1 MSDTTEVNSAAETQE
16 AQAPQLSLQ
25 RIFLKDISFE
35 SPRSPMIFQEE
46 WKPEVGL
53 ELNTK
58 SRQVGENVYE
68 IVLEITVTVKNG
80 GETGFLVQVQQGGLF
95 VISGLDD
102 QQLHHA
108 LGAFCPATIF
118 PYARENIDAVVTK
131 GSFAPLMLAPINFD
145 ALYVESLQ
153 KQQAAAETT
162 Q

>member
-1 MSDTTEVNSAAETQE
+1 MSDTTEAAAATE
-16 AQAPQLSLQ
+16 AQGPQLAMQ
-25 RIFLKDISFE
+25 RVFLKDISFE

-58 SRQVGENVYE
+58 SRQVAESVFE
-68 IVLEITVTVKNG
+68 VVLEITVTVKNG
-80 GETGFLVQVQQGGLF
+80 EETGYLVQVQQGGLF

-108 LGAFCPATIF
+108 LGAFCPATLF
-118 PYARENIDAVVTK
+118 PYARENIDAVIVK
-131 GSFAPLMLAPINFD
+131 GSFPAVMLAPINFD

-153 KQQAAAETT
+153 KQQTETE

>member
-1 MSDTTEVNSAAETQE
+1 MSDTAETPEAQAQE
-16 AQAPQLSLQ
+16 AQTPQLSMQ
-25 RIFLKDISFE
+25 RVFLKDISFE

-68 IVLEITVTVKNG
+68 VVLEITVTVKNNG
-80 GETGFLVQVQQGGLF
+80 NTGYLVQVQQGGLF

-118 PYARENIDAVVTK
+118 PYARENIDAIVVK
-131 GSFAPLMLAPINFD
+131 GSFPAIMLAPINFD

-153 KQQAAAETT
+153 KQAETT

>member
-1 MSDTTEVNSAAETQE
+1 MAETAATQETQE

-25 RIFLKDISFE
+25 RVFLKDISFE
-35 SPRSPMIFQEE
+35 SPRAPMIFQEE

-68 IVLEITVTVKNG
+68 VVLEITVTVKNNN
-80 GETGFLVQVQQGGLF
+80 ETGYLVQVQQGGLF
-95 VISGLDD
+95 VISGLDE

-108 LGAFCPATIF
+108 LGAFCPATLF
-118 PYARENIDAVVTK
+118 PYARENIDAMVVK
-131 GSFAPLMLAPINFD
+131 GSFPAIMLAPINFD

-153 KQQAAAETT
+153 KQQSETA

>member
-1 MSDTTEVNSAAETQE
+1 MSDTAATPE
-16 AQAPQLSLQ
+16 AQTEEAKAPQLSLQ
-25 RIFLKDISFE
+25 RVFLKDISFE

-58 SRQVGENVYE
+58 SRQVGESVYE

-80 GETGFLVQVQQGGLF
+80 EETGYLVQVQQGGLF
-95 VISGLDD
+95 VISGLED

-118 PYARENIDAVVTK
+118 PYARENIDAIVVK
-131 GSFAPLMLAPINFD
+131 GSFPALMLAPINFD
-145 ALYVESLQ
+145 ALYLDSLQ
-153 KQQAAAETT
+153 KQQAQTT
-162 Q
+162 QQ

>member
-1 MSDTTEVNSAAETQE
+1 MSDTAETNAAAETQE
-16 AQAPQLSLQ
+16 AKTPQLSMQ
-25 RIFLKDISFE
+25 RVFLKDISFE

-46 WKPEVGL
+46 WKPEVGM

-68 IVLEITVTVKNG
+68 VVLEITVTVKNK
-80 GETGFLVQVQQGGLF
+80 GESAYLVQVQQGGLF

-108 LGAFCPATIF
+108 LGAFCPATLF
-118 PYARENIDAVVTK
+118 PYARENIDAVIVK
-131 GSFAPLMLAPINFD
+131 GSFAPIMLAPINFD

-153 KQQAAAETT
+153 KQQAETT

>member
-1 MSDTTEVNSAAETQE
+1 MADTAATQETQE
-16 AQAPQLSLQ
+16 AQTPQLSLQ
-25 RIFLKDISFE
+25 RVFLKDISFE
-35 SPRSPMIFQEE
+35 SPRAPMIFQEE

-68 IVLEITVTVKNG
+68 VVLEITVTVKNN
-80 GETGFLVQVQQGGLF
+80 GETGYLVQVQQGGLF
-95 VISGLDD
+95 VISGLDE

-108 LGAFCPATIF
+108 LGAFCPATLF
-118 PYARENIDAVVTK
+118 PYARENIDAMVVK
-131 GSFAPLMLAPINFD
+131 GSFPAIMLAPINFD

-153 KQQAAAETT
+153 KQQGETA

>member
-1 MSDTTEVNSAAETQE
+1 MSDTAATPEAPAQE
-16 AQAPQLSLQ
+16 AATPQLSLQ
-25 RIFLKDISFE
+25 RVFLKDISFE

-58 SRQVGENVYE
+58 SRQVGESVYE

-80 GETGFLVQVQQGGLF
+80 DQTGYLVQVQQGGLF
-95 VISGLDD
+95 VISGLED

-118 PYARENIDAVVTK
+118 PYARENIDAVVVK
-131 GSFAPLMLAPINFD
+131 GSFPALMLAPINFD
-145 ALYVESLQ
+145 ALYLESLQ
-153 KQQAAAETT
+153 KQQAETT
-162 Q
+162 QQ

>member
-68 IVLEITVTVKNG
+68 IVLEITVTVKNN

>member
-1 MSDTTEVNSAAETQE
+1 MADTDVNAAAEQEE
-16 AQAPQLSLQ
+16 AQAPQLSMQ

-35 SPRSPMIFQEE
+35 SPRSPMVFQEE

-58 SRQVGENVYE
+58 SRQVGEHVFE
-68 IVLEITVTVKNG
+68 VVLEITVTVKNNN
-80 GETGFLVQVQQGGLF
+80 ETAFLVQVQQGGLF
-95 VISGLDD
+95 AIAGLDD

-108 LGAFCPATIF
+108 LGAFCPASLF
-118 PYARENIDAVVTK
+118 PYARENIDSVVVK

-145 ALYVESLQ
+145 ALYMESLQ
-153 KQQAAAETT
+153 KQQAEAAT

>member
-1 MSDTTEVNSAAETQE
+1 MSDTTTAATETQE
-16 AQAPQLSLQ
+16 QQAPQLSLQ
-25 RIFLKDISFE
+25 RVFLKDISFE

-68 IVLEITVTVKNG
+68 VVLEITVNVKNG
-80 GETGFLVQVQQGGLF
+80 DEPAYLVEVQQGGLF
-95 VISGLDD
+95 VIAGLDD

-108 LGAFCPATIF
+108 LGAFCPATLF
-118 PYARENIDAVVTK
+118 PYARENIDAVVVK
-131 GSFAPLMLAPINFD
+131 GSFPAVLLAPINFD
-145 ALYVESLQ
+145 ALYLESLQ
-153 KQQAAAETT
+153 KQQAAQTE

>member
-1 MSDTTEVNSAAETQE
+1 MAEENAPVQ
-16 AQAPQLSLQ
+16 PQLSIQ
-25 RIFLKDISFE
+25 RIYLKDISFE

-58 SRQVGENVYE
+58 SRQVGESVYE
-68 IVLEITVTVKNG
+68 VVLEITVTVKNK
-80 GETGFLVQVQQGGLF
+80 GETGYLVQVQQGGLF

-108 LGAFCPATIF
+108 LGAFCPATLF
-118 PYARENIDAVVTK
+118 PYARENIDAIVVK
-131 GSFAPLMLAPINFD
+131 GSFPAIMLAPINFD

-153 KQQAAAETT
+153 KQAETT